1 MRYRKLTNGDYTF
14 GRREQNFVSDIDA
27 VAQAIRTNLLLLQ
40 GEWWEDTEKGL
51 PLFQRI
57 LGQPGVPDS
66 VRAADLLVQ
75 DVMLQTTGVIR
86 IKNLQSSYKNRAYQ
100 FACEV
105 DTVYGALSLQEKV
118 IPQEVII

>member
-27 VAQAIRTNLLLLQ
+27 VAQAVRTNLLLLQ
-40 GEWWEDTEKGL
+40 GEWWEDKEKGL

-75 DVMLQTTGVIR
+75 DVILQTAGVIR
-86 IKNLQSSYKNRAYQ
+86 IKNLQSSYANRAYQ
-100 FACEV
+100 FTCEV
-105 DTVYGALSLQEKV
+105 DTVYGSLSLQEAL
-118 IPQEVII
+118 QGVII